1 MRQLTSRLV
10 LCAPLIG
17 CLLVGWSGATAAA
30 QVVLPPTPTPAFPTI
45 TLPGGVLSPTP
56 LAPGVAPR
64 TTTGPTLTRGGVE
77 ATQTAAIATI
87 AAADATATARAAQ
100 PQTAVAGTATLLAQP
115 TATLPA
121 SPTLIPSV
129 TRIATGTPLA
139 TSTRAVTPTVATPIA
154 TSTSAAEGTTTIA
167 AALNAVLPQ
176 DGPIGDQSYPAG
188 TTLVLPAGT
197 VVQGRPDPGATVELR
212 AGAVVQVAGE
222 MKTLVEPLAVVV
234 GSTPVAQPATLP
246 RTGDAAP
253 VLWPMGLGLLL
264 VVLGWR
270 LRRAT

>member
-1 MRQLTSRLV
+1 MRPFTSRLV

-30 QVVLPPTPTPAFPTI
+30 QIGPPTPATPAVPTI

-56 LAPGVAPR
+56 LAPGGAPR
-64 TTTGPTLTRGGVE
+64 ATTGPTVTRGNLE

-115 TATLPA
+115 TATPRA
-121 SPTLIPSV
+121 SLTPIPTV
-129 TRIATGTPLA
+129 TRNVTSTPLA
-139 TSTRAVTPTVATPIA
+139 SVTSAVTPTVATPIA
-154 TSTSAAEGTTTIA
+154 TATTPAEGTTTLA
-167 AALNAVLPQ
+167 APLNAVLPQ
-176 DGPIGDQSYPAG
+176 DGSIGDQSYPAG

-197 VVQGRPDPGATVELR
+197 VVQGRPDAGATVELR
-212 AGAVVQVAGE
+212 PGTVVQVAGQ
-222 MKTLVEPLAVVV
+222 MTTLVEPLAVVV

-253 VLWPMGLGLLL
+253 VLWPIGLGLLL
-264 VVLGWR
+264 VALGWR